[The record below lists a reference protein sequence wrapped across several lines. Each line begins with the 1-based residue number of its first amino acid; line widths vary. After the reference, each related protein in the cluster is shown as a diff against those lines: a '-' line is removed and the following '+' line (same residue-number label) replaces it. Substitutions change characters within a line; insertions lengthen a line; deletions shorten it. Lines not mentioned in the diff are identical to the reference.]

1 MLGRTDSTFR
11 TVQKAIASL
20 VDINAGITK
29 KAMMPNTCG
38 DEWLSRAK

>member
-1 MLGRTDSTFR
+1 MLGRTDSTLR
-11 TVQKAIASL
+11 AVRRPIGIL

-29 KAMMPNTCG
+29 EAMMPNTCG